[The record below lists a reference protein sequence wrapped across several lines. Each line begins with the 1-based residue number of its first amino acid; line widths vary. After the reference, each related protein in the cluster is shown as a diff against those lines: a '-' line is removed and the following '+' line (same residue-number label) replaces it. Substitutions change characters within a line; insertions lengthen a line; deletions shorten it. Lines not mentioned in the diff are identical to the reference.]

1 MLHLTNNLSDFR
13 GQLPLNMPSHRR
25 KPASTSTGA
34 PSLRNMLAGFLLVA
48 SCLVP
53 ATRAFYLP
61 GSAPRSF
68 APGDP
73 VPLLVNA
80 LSPQISSKKRLQS
93 LLPYDYYNPA
103 FHFCRPGDGK
113 TEPKKVSESLGS
125 VLFGDR
131 LYESP
136 FEVRWRLKLFRTGR
150 ACSPADRAVLLGL
163 TLCRYACFKIR
174 HAKCYASLQSPQK
187 MPSLS
192 MTV

>member
-1 MLHLTNNLSDFR
+1 MR
-13 GQLPLNMPSHRR
+13 II
-25 KPASTSTGA
+25 
-34 PSLRNMLAGFLLVA
+34 LAGILLVA
-48 SCLVP
+48 SFLVP
-53 ATRAFYLP
+53 ATDAFYLP

-80 LSPQISSKKRLQS
+80 LQPQISSKKRLQS

-136 FEVRWRLKLFRTGR
+136 FEVR
-150 ACSPADRAVLLGL
+150 CSLVF
-163 TLCRYACFKIR
+163 T
-174 HAKCYASLQSPQK
+174 
-187 MPSLS
+187 PSRP
-192 MTV
+192 

>member
-1 MLHLTNNLSDFR
+1 MASHQR
-13 GQLPLNMPSHRR
+13 RPS
-25 KPASTSTGA
+25 PQAPS
-34 PSLRNMLAGFLLVA
+34 PSLRSMLAVFVLVA
-48 SCLVP
+48 SCLMP
-53 ATRAFYLP
+53 TTTAFYLP

-80 LSPQISSKKRLQS
+80 LQPQMTSKKRLQS

-136 FEVRWRLKLFRTGR
+136 FEVRHTSIKTPREMWKFH
-150 ACSPADRAVLLGL
+150 
-163 TLCRYACFKIR
+163 K
-174 HAKCYASLQSPQK
+174 
-187 MPSLS
+187 LS
-192 MTV
+192 MLSDCLCTGADASKHIMSNALQVHSTSRRCKVYQ

>member
-1 MLHLTNNLSDFR
+1 MWMYSLLSYTLTAVVSRSPSF
-13 GQLPLNMPSHRR
+13 NMTMQPPWVPSRI
-25 KPASTSTGA
+25 AV
-34 PSLRNMLAGFLLVA
+34 PSLRILLAGLLLVA

-53 ATRAFYLP
+53 ATEAFYLP

-80 LSPQISSKKRLQS
+80 LQPQISSKKRLQS

-136 FEVRWRLKLFRTGR
+136 FEVSYSLVCRNGIFYTGGVSVQG
-150 ACSPADRAVLLGL
+150 AQL
-163 TLCRYACFKIR
+163 I
-174 HAKCYASLQSPQK
+174 
-187 MPSLS
+187 MLS
-192 MTV
+192 DCL

>member
-1 MLHLTNNLSDFR
+1 MPCRSFHWCFQQSSAINMASRSLSPASSR
-13 GQLPLNMPSHRR
+13 RSLPLRH
-25 KPASTSTGA
+25 
-34 PSLRNMLAGFLLVA
+34 LLAGFLLVA
-48 SCLVP
+48 SCLVS
-53 ATRAFYLP
+53 TTEAFYLP

-136 FEVRWRLKLFRTGR
+136 FEVCTPLF
-150 ACSPADRAVLLGL
+150 
-163 TLCRYACFKIR
+163 
-174 HAKCYASLQSPQK
+174 
-187 MPSLS
+187 
-192 MTV
+192 